1 MRKFYL
7 HAGRFL
13 CAAALLSSSLTL
25 TTSCVDEV
33 YDFEKELDLNVNLG
47 GSLTLPLG
55 SIAPITLS
63 EMINAEDIDN
73 FNDVDGLYTLSYS
86 DSDSFSFDVEVG
98 SIAIG
103 GVDVEVGSIAI
114 GGVDVEI
121 PETDLDLSD
130 LAETFVGD
138 LSVVLSN
145 PIINLEVSSSDLEVP
160 IVITNFEAI
169 TMKDSQQI
177 GALSLACTVE
187 IPAVESGAETR
198 VKVCIYDAETTIS
211 SPDPDVQYVTMAGLK
226 SILQGMPDNI
236 TLSYTAQTKED
247 GAIYGDFS
255 SATNTINIDYS
266 LDVPLVFDSLSFEHE
281 IVTDGLNEDILEI
294 IDYITALEME
304 LTVEST
310 IPIQLEIT
318 DITPMD
324 ASGNSLKAELGSI
337 VVDELGVIAANG
349 TSTIKAAL
357 ADSDEGDLS
366 RLDGFT
372 IGIKATATNE
382 NGDIELRS
390 DQQLAISISAFL
402 PEGVSVD
409 FNDL

>member
-33 YDFEKELDLNVNLG
+33 YDFEKELDLNVNLR

-86 DSDSFSFDVEVG
+86 DSDSFSF
-98 SIAIG
+98 
-103 GVDVEVGSIAI
+103 DVEVGSIAI